1 MEDLKTQVN
10 EALQK
15 IRPYLQSDGGDVQ
28 LVQVTED
35 GIVEV
40 KLLGACKSCP
50 MSQMTLRAGIERA
63 LIRNIPEIRRIEAIF
78 D

>member
-1 MEDLKTQVN
+1 MEDLKTRVN
-10 EALQK
+10 EALK
-15 IRPYLQSDGGDVQ
+15 TIRPYLQSDGGDVQ

-40 KLLGACKSCP
+40 KLLGACGSCP

-63 LIRNIPEIRRIEAIF
+63 LMRNIPEIRRVEAIF